1 MIAVNLD
8 GIGKCYGRRWA
19 AREVT
24 LSLASGECLALLGH
38 NGAGKTTLMKLILGL
53 VKPDAGRLTVLG
65 GAPGDA
71 GSPVRRMVGFLP
83 ENVAFHDAMTGQETL
98 DFYAR
103 LKGRSGG
110 ECRRLL
116 ELVGLAAAAGR
127 RVATYSKGMRQRLGL
142 AQALL
147 GNPRLLLLDEPTSGL
162 DPALRQS
169 FYAIIRGLAADG
181 AAVLLSSHLLTELER
196 RTDRI
201 AVMDDGR
208 LRAVGTVDDLRR
220 NSGLPLRIRLAVAD
234 DRVAAVLE
242 DLAMLSPQS
251 AAGFGLEIS
260 CPLADKMAVLRRVLA
275 LGPLVA
281 DVDIIEP
288 GLDAVYAGLAG
299 GEAA

>member
-1 MIAVNLD
+1 
-8 GIGKCYGRRWA
+8 
-19 AREVT
+19 
-24 LSLASGECLALLGH
+24 
-38 NGAGKTTLMKLILGL
+38 
-53 VKPDAGRLTVLG
+53 
-65 GAPGDA
+65 
-71 GSPVRRMVGFLP
+71 
-83 ENVAFHDAMTGQETL
+83 
-98 DFYAR
+98 
-103 LKGRSGG
+103 
-110 ECRRLL
+110 
-116 ELVGLAAAAGR
+116 
-127 RVATYSKGMRQRLGL
+127 
-142 AQALL
+142 
-147 GNPRLLLLDEPTSGL
+147 
-162 DPALRQS
+162 
-169 FYAIIRGLAADG
+169 
-181 AAVLLSSHLLTELER
+181 
-196 RTDRI
+196 
-201 AVMDDGR
+201 MDDGR

>member
-1 MIAVNLD
+1 MEFNRFDVST
-8 GIGKCYGRRWA
+8 K
-19 AREVT
+19 
-24 LSLASGECLALLGH
+24 
-38 NGAGKTTLMKLILGL
+38 
-53 VKPDAGRLTVLG
+53 
-65 GAPGDA
+65 
-71 GSPVRRMVGFLP
+71 
-83 ENVAFHDAMTGQETL
+83 
-98 DFYAR
+98 
-103 LKGRSGG
+103 
-110 ECRRLL
+110 
-116 ELVGLAAAAGR
+116 ELVWDDPAAWLDTF
-127 RVATYSKGMRQRLGL
+127 RVNTIAPVLVS
-142 AQALL
+142 QALL